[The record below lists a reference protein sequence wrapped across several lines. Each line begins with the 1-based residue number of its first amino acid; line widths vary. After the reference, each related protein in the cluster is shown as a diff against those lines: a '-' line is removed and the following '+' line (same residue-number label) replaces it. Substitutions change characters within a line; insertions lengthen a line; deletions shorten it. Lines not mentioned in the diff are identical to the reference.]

1 MRSLMPDAQNT
12 SPGLVA
18 ATRIAAGDDRT
29 RYDGFAIA
37 LHWAT
42 ALLVVTLFGLGQTW
56 EWASRPTRHTMV
68 TAHMSLGILLTA
80 IILVRIAWRLMPGHQ
95 VRAATSGLVEL
106 ASKAVHYLLYA
117 MLATQA
123 VLGFVLRWSGNEA
136 MSFFGLQIPPLIPT
150 VSRATNHLIG
160 DVHNYV
166 GWAIIVVAG
175 AHAAAALFHHYAL
188 RDDVLW
194 RMLPGAHAR
203 RMTERAPAPEEAAQ
217 AGS

>member
-12 SPGLVA
+12 SPELVA

-42 ALLVVTLFGLGQTW
+42 ALLVVILFGLGQTW
-56 EWASRPTRHTMV
+56 DWASRPTRHTMI

-95 VRAATSGLVEL
+95 VSAATSGLVEL

-136 MSFFGLQIPPLIPT
+136 MSFFGLANSAADPDRVARDEPSHRRRAQLRRLGDHHHCRRARGRRF
-150 VSRATNHLIG
+150 VSSLR
-160 DVHNYV
+160 
-166 GWAIIVVAG
+166 VARRCAV
-175 AHAAAALFHHYAL
+175 AHAARRACAA
-188 RDDVLW
+188 DD
-194 RMLPGAHAR
+194 GA
-203 RMTERAPAPEEAAQ
+203 RAC
-217 AGS
+217 AGTSR